1 MQIATFIVEFG
12 IIVPNS
18 LKLTMKTSHQ
28 SNTMLR
34 CKNSLQIRNI
44 VFLSQYTHLSLD
56 IEGARNP
63 WGGSTFYPSK
73 SWSRSFEQFC
83 SGWSGE
89 QIKRP
94 KSNLIQTGA
103 HISMPNHGF
112 GRWLA
117 SHTGQWFELRVPN
130 GQLCKVMRQKKK
142 KKHGL
147 ARGSMY
153 IHLLFPDY
161 PKTKTLLFLHVPK
174 LRNCSCELSQGV
186 CPLSCFVVLPAEVG
200 SKHETWSRHLSHALH
215 QEWRWVRSPCAE
227 TCSQEL

>member
-1 MQIATFIVEFG
+1 
-12 IIVPNS
+12 
-18 LKLTMKTSHQ
+18 
-28 SNTMLR
+28 MLR

-130 GQLCKVMRQKKK
+130 GQLCKVMRQKK
-142 KKHGL
+142 
-147 ARGSMY
+147 
-153 IHLLFPDY
+153 
-161 PKTKTLLFLHVPK
+161 TKQTWIGKRLHVHPSTLPRLPK
-174 LRNCSCELSQGV
+174 DKDFALPPCPQAQELLLWAV
-186 CPLSCFVVLPAEVG
+186 TRCLPLILFCCVACWSRQQTRDMKQALESCFASGV
-200 SKHETWSRHLSHALH
+200 TLS
-215 QEWRWVRSPCAE
+215 
-227 TCSQEL
+227 

>member
-1 MQIATFIVEFG
+1 MQIATFIAEFG

-44 VFLSQYTHLSLD
+44 AFLSQYTHLSLD

-103 HISMPNHGF
+103 HISILNHGF

-142 KKHGL
+142 KNMDWQEAPCTSIYSSQITQRQRL
-147 ARGSMY
+147 CSSSMSPGSGTAPVSCHKVFAPY
-153 IHLLFPDY
+153 LVLLCC
-161 PKTKTLLFLHVPK
+161 LLK
-174 LRNCSCELSQGV
+174 
-186 CPLSCFVVLPAEVG
+186 
-200 SKHETWSRHLSHALH
+200 
-215 QEWRWVRSPCAE
+215 
-227 TCSQEL
+227 